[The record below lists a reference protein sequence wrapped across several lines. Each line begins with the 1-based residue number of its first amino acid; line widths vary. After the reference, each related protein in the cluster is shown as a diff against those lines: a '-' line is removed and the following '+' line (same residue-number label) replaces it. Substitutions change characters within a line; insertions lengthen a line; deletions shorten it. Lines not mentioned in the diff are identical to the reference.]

1 MNFDSTILLNPN
13 HNIYGH
19 EILKLFLAIITGC
32 ILGLEREIRGKSAG
46 FRTLALICLGATVFT
61 ICSYMLGVETN
72 RDRIAANIITGV
84 GFIGAGVIFRNN
96 SSVSGITTAASIWI
110 SAALGMLLGIGEF
123 ALAGVSL
130 VATLFVLYA
139 LDFIQIWIDNKFEHR
154 HYRLVFK
161 NACQLSTLYNQVT
174 PLKLKIVKMKTSRK
188 DVQTILEFEISGR
201 EKNLALFN
209 QWLID
214 SEEIL
219 SFEW

>member
-1 MNFDSTILLNPN
+1 
-13 HNIYGH
+13 
-19 EILKLFLAIITGC
+19 
-32 ILGLEREIRGKSAG
+32 
-46 FRTLALICLGATVFT
+46 
-61 ICSYMLGVETN
+61 
-72 RDRIAANIITGV
+72 
-84 GFIGAGVIFRNN
+84 
-96 SSVSGITTAASIWI
+96 
-110 SAALGMLLGIGEF
+110 
-123 ALAGVSL
+123 
-130 VATLFVLYA
+130 LYA

>member
-1 MNFDSTILLNPN
+1 MNFDSTVLLNPN

-19 EILKLFLAIITGC
+19 EILKLFLAIVTGC

-84 GFIGAGVIFRNN
+84 GFIGAGVIFRTN
-96 SSVSGITTAASIWI
+96 SAVSGITTAASIWI

-123 ALAGVSL
+123 ALAALAL

-161 NACQLSTLYNQVT
+161 NTCQLSNLYNQVS

-188 DVQTILEFEISGR
+188 DVQTILEFEIWGR
-201 EKNLALFN
+201 ENNLALFN

-214 SEEIL
+214 SEEVL